1 MTAPEPTG
9 LVAQWLT
16 YLATDRAL
24 SPQTI
29 ATYARTLRTLP
40 DAETATRAEVEA
52 WWHDRAQLTHEIT
65 TRSNERS
72 AVRQFYAWMLMFDH
86 RDDDPTRRI
95 APLKVPRGLP
105 RPASRDDVMRLLAAT
120 DGPMR
125 RALCLGAYGGL
136 RVAEAASLS
145 WTDIDTEYHRMRVTG
160 KGGKVRLVGLP
171 PLLLDS
177 LLPDTGGNVVT
188 GDKAWSAAVLQQR
201 VNRAI
206 RNAGLAL
213 TFHQLRHR
221 FGTQATASGVPLLSV
236 MRAMGHADPSSTAI
250 YAATSDADLD
260 VIAEA
265 VTR

>member
-1 MTAPEPTG
+1 MTSPTPTG
-9 LVAQWLT
+9 LVAVWLD
-16 YLATDRAL
+16 YLAADRAL
-24 SPQTI
+24 SPQTV

-40 DAETATRAEVEA
+40 DPETATRADVER
-52 WWHDRAQLTHEIT
+52 WWHERSRLALT

-72 AVRQFYAWMLMFDH
+72 AVRQFYAWCVTFDY
-86 RDDDPTRRI
+86 RPDDPTRRI
-95 APLKVPRGLP
+95 APVKVPKGLP
-105 RPASRDDVMRLLAAT
+105 RPASRDDVLRLLT
-120 DGPMR
+120 TLEGPMR
-125 RALCLGAYGGL
+125 RAVCLGAYGGL
-136 RVAEAASLS
+136 RVAEAASLA
-145 WTDIDTEYHRMRVTG
+145 WADVDTEHHRMRVTG

-188 GDKAWSAAVLQQR
+188 GEAAWSGAVLQQR

-206 RNAGLAL
+206 RNAGLDL

-260 VIAEA
+260 VIADA